1 MINDFLNKSPVF
13 KPRIGVKLN
22 QQLEED
28 CQREGF
34 TGKEGG
40 KKGGK
45 KASGEED
52 KEKRNNSDRG
62 LLF

>member
-13 KPRIGVKLN
+13 KPRIGVNLN
-22 QQLEED
+22 QQSGED

-40 KKGGK
+40 KKEK
-45 KASGEED
+45 KKSGEED
-52 KEKRNNSDRG
+52 KEGRNNIDRG